1 MPFCRKCGR
10 RLPEY
15 SESCPQCGTSTTA
28 PIINIKKTSAAHLF
42 KHAAKT
48 KIAKAVIPKRAIT
61 VSVKVIAQTK
71 TAKPV
76 VSVKA
81 VSKAKSMTS
90 TKPVTPAVVYPEHE
104 IIKSDLSIEEDILAN
119 PKDYETQTFGFDF
132 KCPNGHFWHSGEAL
146 PVSNGKAYCRV
157 CGERLSK
164 PKPKKRRSRYRA

>member
-28 PIINIKKTSAAHLF
+28 PIIKIKKTSVSHLV

-61 VSVKVIAQTK
+61 VSFKTVAAAKAVKPA
-71 TAKPV
+71 

-81 VSKAKSMTS
+81 VSGAKSFSS
-90 TKPVTPAVVYPEHE
+90 TKPVTPAVIYPEHE

-119 PKDYETQTFGFDF
+119 PKDYEMQTFDFDF
-132 KCPNGHFWHSGEAL
+132 KCPNGHFWRAGEIL

-164 PKPKKRRSRYRA
+164 PKPKKRRRNYRS